1 MAVRPHARRPQK
13 IPMTPLVL
21 RDVSADEPPAR
32 AVRKEAR
39 TILAGGG
46 LVALP
51 TETVYGIA
59 ARADL
64 PAALERLRALKDRD
78 AEHVFTWHVSDLRA
92 LDHFPELPALVGRL
106 AARYWPGPLTLV
118 LKGVPPGLEAVARS
132 GWTGVRLPA
141 HTATRA
147 VLEFA
152 GFPVVMT
159 SANRSGEPPTI
170 GAGAVREAFGDGL
183 DLILDDG
190 ATHLSESS
198 SVLAVGQGR
207 FELLREGLFSLAEL
221 RATAGLSLTFVCTGN
236 TCRSPM
242 AEGLARSLLALHLAG
257 APEDFGFTIRSTGV
271 FAGGGSPPSE
281 HAVTALR
288 GMDIDIAEHRSRP
301 AISAEI
307 GAADR
312 VYCMTASHV
321 DSLTLS
327 LPPGKARHVILLDPD
342 GRDLPDPIG
351 GSLADY
357 RACAESIRA
366 SIQRR
371 LPEWA

>member
-1 MAVRPHARRPQK
+1 
-13 IPMTPLVL
+13 MTPLVL
-21 RDVSADEPPAR
+21 RDVSADQPPAR

-39 TILAGGG
+39 AILADGG

-64 PAALERLRALKDRD
+64 PEALERLRALKDRD
-78 AEHVFTWHVSDLRA
+78 AEHVFTWHVHDLRA

-106 AARYWPGPLTLV
+106 AAKYWPGPLTLV
-118 LKGVPPGLEAVARS
+118 LEGVPPGLQAVARS

-152 GFPVVMT
+152 EFPVVMT
-159 SANRSGEPPTI
+159 SANRSGEPPTL
-170 GAGAVREAFGDGL
+170 GAGAVREAFGDEI

-221 RATAGLSLTFVCTGN
+221 RETAGLSITFVCTGN

-242 AEGLARSLLALHLAG
+242 AEGFARTLLAQRLAG
-257 APEDFGFTIRSTGV
+257 APEEFGFTIRSTGV
-271 FAGGGSPPSE
+271 FAGGGSPPSD
-281 HAVTALR
+281 HAVSALR
-288 GMDIDIAEHRSRP
+288 ELDIDIAGHRSRP
-301 AISAEI
+301 AIPEEI
-307 GAADR
+307 GTADR

-321 DSLTLS
+321 DSLTLA
-327 LPPGKARHVILLDPD
+327 LPPGKSRHIVLLDPD
-342 GRDLPDPIG
+342 GHDLLDPIG

-357 RACAESIRA
+357 RACAKSIRT
-366 SIQRR
+366 SIERR
-371 LPEWA
+371 LTEWS